1 MLSTDSTVVQKAD
14 KTQVDDDRETVDG
27 LCGICPSGCWVEVDL
42 NEGQIED
49 VRPMRD
55 HPLGT
60 ICRRGTHSAEI
71 VHSGNRLKYPMR
83 RIGPKGTY
91 EFEPISWDQAFDTI
105 VEQLNRTK
113 AEHGPEAATIYTG
126 RGAFE
131 ASMCDIY
138 QPQGVR
144 VSSASSVLFP
154 FGSPNTMGVG
164 ALCYVAFAMIAPHAT
179 MGEMFVDMFPDIAH
193 AELIVVWGT
202 NPATDSPQLDYERI
216 KKAQKMGAEVVVIDP
231 RRTETARGTGAEWIP
246 LRPGT
251 DGAFAL
257 AMINVLIEEELY
269 DEQFVEEWTHGFDD
283 LAAYVKRFTP
293 ERAEEITG
301 IPGERVR
308 KLARKVAATRGAA
321 LVMYTGLEYSN
332 GGVQAVRA
340 CQTFWALAGQLDTL
354 GGLNFKMKQ
363 NQFPINRDGHVAN
376 PDAENAVGRERFP
389 LYSDLRGESH
399 AIALPDAV
407 LKDDPYPV
415 RAMIIV
421 GSSLITAWPQPE
433 VWKKTL
439 DGLDFLV
446 TVDRQLTADSA
457 YADIVLPATT
467 YYETS
472 SYMTYGPIFRVRER
486 VVEPVG
492 ESRND
497 YFILAELARR
507 LGYGHLYPQTEEEL
521 LEHVLKGSGF
531 TPKEVRSAGGSV
543 QIDPVIQ
550 QYKKW
555 EKGMLRSDG
564 NPGFNTPS
572 GKFEISSQ
580 VLEKYGYESLPV
592 YIEPAEGPLSRPD
605 LVDKYPLV
613 FNSGGRV
620 QTDFRSQHHGVGGM
634 LKDAQDPLVVIND
647 KDAADRGIMDGDW
660 VEVYS
665 PRGSLEFR
673 AKVTPDVVRGAVDA
687 NMGGGGPIGPASWQE
702 CNVNELT
709 DLDNYDKISGFP
721 VYKSL
726 MCDVRPTTS
735 SDERKQKKKR
745 SEVVRAGVDDAS
757 VASNGGAKK
766 GRAADERESQRTVD
780 SASASNDVAYLD
792 NNATTAVHEEVL
804 DAMLPYLGSSHGNP
818 SSIHRIGYQAHR
830 AVEEGRRQVAR
841 LIGSTARRVIFTSG
855 GSESDNL
862 AIKGAAL
869 AASDKGRH
877 IVTSAVEHPAVR
889 ESCAALEN
897 EGFEIT
903 HLQVDDQGMVDPREL
918 EIAIRDDTIL
928 ISIMHANNEVG
939 TIQPIPVLA
948 GIANRREIPFHTDAV
963 QSVGKIE
970 VDVDDLNVDL
980 LSVSSHKMCGP
991 KGVGALYVR
1000 KGVKLSPLIHGGGQ
1014 ERGIRSGTDN
1024 VPGVI
1029 GLGKA
1034 CEFAQTRLDQAS
1046 EMTDLRDRLER
1057 GVIEIIPE
1065 ARLNGSRRERLP
1077 NTLSMTL
1084 PGIRGES
1091 LVLGMDRLGVAF
1103 SSGSACKSG
1112 HPEPS
1117 HALLAMGLS
1126 EDDAHCTV
1134 RFSLG
1139 WDTTAKDIDTALD
1152 ALRQVVGGVDW
1163 DVAFVPCK

>member
-1 MLSTDSTVVQKAD
+1 MLSVDSTVVRESERE
-14 KTQVDDDRETVDG
+14 QVDDGRKTVDG
-27 LCGICPSGCWVEVDL
+27 LCGICPSGCWVELDL

-49 VRPMRD
+49 VRPKRD

-60 ICRRGTHSAEI
+60 ICRRGAHSAEI
-71 VHSGNRLKYPMR
+71 VNSNDRLKYPMR
-83 RIGPKGTY
+83 RVGPKGTY
-91 EFEPISWDQAFDTI
+91 EFEPISWDEAFDTI
-105 VEQLNRTK
+105 VGQLNRTK
-113 AEHGPEAATIYTG
+113 EQYGPEAATIYTG

-131 ASMCDIY
+131 ASMCDVY

-202 NPATDSPQLDYERI
+202 NPATDSPPLDYERI
-216 KKAQKMGAEVVVIDP
+216 KKAQKMGAEVIVIDP

-246 LRPGT
+246 IRPGT
-251 DGAFAL
+251 DGALAL
-257 AMINVLIEEELY
+257 AMMNVLIEEELY
-269 DEQFVEEWTHGFDD
+269 DEEFVEEWTHGFDD
-283 LAAYVKRFTP
+283 LADYVRQFSP
-293 ERAEEITG
+293 EHAEEITG
-301 IPGERVR
+301 VPGERVR
-308 KLARKVAATRGAA
+308 KLARQIAATRGAA

-340 CQTFWALAGQLDTL
+340 CQIFWALAGQLDTF
-354 GGLNFKMKQ
+354 GGLNFKMRQ
-363 NQFPINRDGHVAN
+363 NQFPINRDGHIAN
-376 PDAENAVGRERFP
+376 PNSEIAVGRERFP

-407 LKDDPYPV
+407 LNDDPYPV

-433 VWKKTL
+433 IWKKTL
-439 DGLDFLV
+439 EGLDFLV

-467 YYETS
+467 YYETA
-472 SYMTYGPIFRVRER
+472 SYMTYGPIFRIRKKT
-486 VVEPVG
+486 VEPVG
-492 ESRND
+492 ESRSD
-497 YFILAELARR
+497 FFILAELARR

-531 TPKEVRSAGGSV
+531 TPEEVRSAGGTV

-564 NPGFNTPS
+564 NPGFNTSS
-572 GKFEISSQ
+572 GKFEISSK
-580 VLEKYGYESLPV
+580 VLDRYGYESLPV

-605 LVDKYPLV
+605 LVDEYPLV

-634 LKDAQDPLVVIND
+634 LRDAQDPLVVINNQ
-647 KDAADRGIMDGDW
+647 DAADRGITDGDW
-660 VEVYS
+660 VEVRT
-665 PRGSLEFR
+665 PRGSLDFR
-673 AKVTPDVVRGAVDA
+673 AKVTPDVVRGAIDA
-687 NMGGGGPIGPASWQE
+687 NMGGGGPVGPESWRE

-709 DLDNYDKISGFP
+709 DLDNYDEISGFP
-721 VYKSL
+721 VFKSL
-726 MCDVRPTTS
+726 VCEVSATASNDK
-735 SDERKQKKKR
+735 RKQMNER
-745 SEVVRAGVDDAS
+745 SEVVSDDALTS
-757 VASNGGAKK
+757 PNGGA
-766 GRAADERESQRTVD
+766 REEQVVNESEKRRTVED
-780 SASASNDVAYLD
+780 APFCNNNVYLD
-792 NNATTAVHEEVL
+792 NNATTAVHKEVL
-804 DAMLPYLGSSHGNP
+804 DAMMPYLGSNHGNP
-818 SSIHRIGYQAHR
+818 SSIHRIGYQAHS
-830 AVEEGRRQVAR
+830 AVEEARKQVAR

-862 AIKGAAL
+862 AIKGAAF
-869 AASDKGRH
+869 AARDKGRH
-877 IVTSAVEHPAVR
+877 VITSTVEHPAVR
-889 ESCAALEN
+889 ESCSALEN

-903 HLQVDDQGMVDPREL
+903 RLPVDDLGMVDPQEL
-918 EIAIRDDTIL
+918 ELAIRDSTIL
-928 ISIMHANNEVG
+928 ISIMHANNEIG
-939 TIQPIPVLA
+939 TVQPISALA
-948 GIANRREIPFHTDAV
+948 CIAKKREILFHTDAV

-970 VDVDDLNVDL
+970 VDVDDMNVDL
-980 LSVSSHKMCGP
+980 LSISSHKMYGP

-1000 KGVKLSPLIHGGGQ
+1000 KGAKLSPLIHGGGQ

-1024 VPGVI
+1024 VPGII

-1034 CEFAQTRLDQAS
+1034 CEFAQTRLGQGD
-1046 EMTDLRDRLER
+1046 ELTDLRDSLER

-1065 ARLNGSRRERLP
+1065 ARLNGPRRERLP

-1084 PGIRGES
+1084 PGMRGES

-1117 HALLAMGLS
+1117 PSLLAMGLS

-1139 WDTTAKDIDTALD
+1139 WDTTDRDIDTTLD
-1152 ALRQVVGGVDW
+1152 AMRQVVGGVDW